1 MGPAGPSSRDAP
13 FQVEP
18 AIVRQAHSRASRG
31 FDEAAV
37 LQVQVREELLR
48 RLMLTR
54 IEPGLILDAGAGTAH
69 ASMALR
75 RQYPRSR
82 VIALDASQGMLR
94 EARRRFTLLRRFD
107 RVCADAVRLP
117 LADASVDLV
126 FSSLM
131 LQWNEPDA
139 VLAEFRRVLKAG
151 GLLAL
156 STLGPDS
163 LRELRAAW
171 AQVDDHPHV
180 LPFTDMHDLGDALV
194 REGFASPVLDVERF
208 TLEYDGA
215 RAALTDLKA
224 NGGCNPLLQRRRS
237 LTGRRRFESMLGLLD
252 AQRRGGRVPL
262 TAEVVFAHAWVSPG
276 APPRREREAAVP
288 LEQVLRQL
296 PHRRGRG
303 GPGSDP

>member
-1 MGPAGPSSRDAP
+1 MNPAGPFSHEALL
-13 FQVEP
+13 QVEP
-18 AIVRQAHSRASRG
+18 AIVRRAHSRASRG
-31 FDEAAV
+31 FDEVAV
-37 LQVQVREELLR
+37 LQAQVREELLR
-48 RLMLTR
+48 RLSLTR
-54 IEPGLILDAGAGTAH
+54 IDPARILDAGAGTAH
-69 ASMALR
+69 ASLALR
-75 RQYPRSR
+75 KQYPKAR
-82 VIALDASQGMLR
+82 VIALDAAQGMLR

-107 RVCADAVRLP
+107 RVCADAGYLP

-139 VLAEFRRVLKAG
+139 VLAECRRVLKTG

-156 STLGPDS
+156 ATLGPDS
-163 LRELRAAW
+163 LRELREAW

-208 TLEYDGA
+208 TLEYDDA
-215 RAALTDLKA
+215 RAALADLKA
-224 NGGCNPLLQRRRS
+224 NGGCNPLRLRRRS
-237 LTGRRRFESMLGLLD
+237 LTGRRRLEAMLGRMD

-262 TAEVVFAHAWVSPG
+262 TFEVVFAHAWVAPG
-276 APPRREREAAVP
+276 APPRRDREAAVP

-296 PHRRGRG
+296 PRRRDRG
-303 GPGSDP
+303 DR